1 MKILG
6 RANGGGIVPIT
17 EVGTNGLVAFLGRS
31 LLSVRRQSQ
40 NIKTTKPLG
49 KGRYIINDRRD

>member
-6 RANGGGIVPIT
+6 RANGGGLVPIT
-17 EVGTNGLVAFLGRS
+17 EGLVAFLGRS

-49 KGRYIINDRRD
+49 KGRYIQ